1 MNISTTLIEVLFMF
15 LTTRSI
21 KLNPFFS
28 MCPKLSVVPKI
39 RKYGKN
45 CQKFKSYS
53 TRKSKQI

>member
-1 MNISTTLIEVLFMF
+1 MNISTTLIEVLFTF

-28 MCPKLSVVPKI
+28 LCPKLSVVPKI

-45 CQKFKSYS
+45 YQK
-53 TRKSKQI
+53 